1 MPIRWLRTCLVA
13 AAAAGAAA
21 LAQAGDYPTKP
32 IRLVLGFAPGGA
44 SDIVARLL
52 QPELQKRLGQPIVI
66 DNRPGANGN
75 IANEVVARAE
85 PDGYTLL
92 LGNPGPLVL
101 NPYLYKHVP
110 VDPAKAFAP
119 VTQLTESPMVVVV
132 QASSPLKSMRELVA
146 KAKQSPGKLS
156 YGTAG
161 NGSSMHV
168 AGATLEMEAKV
179 KLIHV
184 PYKGSGPA
192 INDLLSGVLD
202 FMPDSRSTTLPL
214 IRDGRLRALAV
225 TGSAR
230 AADLPEVP
238 TVAESGV
245 PNFNVTTWLGI
256 VAPAGTPHD
265 IVQKLHAAF
274 VDSMKVPAVAARFD
288 ELGTSI
294 KGSSPEAFGRA
305 LERERTEARLLVQQT
320 GMSIE

>member
-1 MPIRWLRTCLVA
+1 MRIRWLRTCLVA
-13 AAAAGAAA
+13 AAAVSAAA
-21 LAQAGDYPTKP
+21 IAQAADYPNKP

-101 NPYLYKHVP
+101 NPYLYKQVP

-132 QASSPLKSMRELVA
+132 QASSPVKSMRELVA
-146 KAKQSPGKLS
+146 KAKQNPGKLS

-168 AGATLEMEAKV
+168 AGATLEMVAKV

-230 AADLPEVP
+230 AADLPDVP

-256 VAPAGTPHD
+256 VAPAGTPND

-274 VDSMKVPAVAARFD
+274 VDSMKVPAVAARFED
-288 ELGTSI
+288 LGTSI
-294 KGSSPEAFGRA
+294 KGSTPEAFGKA
-305 LERERTEARLLVQQT
+305 LERERAESRLLVQQT